1 MQKQKAG
8 DKSNIHKTLYHS
20 VYGVSTL
27 HVYAFVFS
35 LLWVCCHEWTASA
48 GSIGI
53 VFSSSHLY
61 DKYSLCIL
69 WSVKW
74 RLYLFIF

>member
-8 DKSNIHKTLYHS
+8 NKSNIHKTLYHS

-35 LLWVCCHEWTASA
+35 LL
-48 GSIGI
+48 
-53 VFSSSHLY
+53 
-61 DKYSLCIL
+61 
-69 WSVKW
+69 
-74 RLYLFIF
+74 